1 MVIIDI
7 IFGALL
13 CWALYKGTKNGLFVE
28 LGGLIALIAGV
39 YFALK
44 FSNQVGAW
52 LQEQVSWNEKYV
64 SVVAFAITFIA
75 VVFAVRLL
83 AKLLTKIVDFAF
95 LGWINKL
102 AGGVFSMLKTVLIL
116 SVLIVFFEKIND
128 DNWLLKQETIDKSV
142 LYSPTKEVAAFIYP
156 ELEKWYEELKTFK
169 AQKKSSE

>member
-13 CWALYKGTKNGLFVE
+13 CWALYKGIKNGLFVE

-75 VVFAVRLL
+75 VVFGVRLL

-128 DNWLLKQETIDKSV
+128 DNWLLKQETIDESV
-142 LYSPTKEVAAFIYP
+142 LYSPTKEVADFIYP